1 MCGIYG
7 NIAPED
13 IEATVAV
20 CAGLCARGGT
30 VIWTRARLNT
40 PGGDLVPRICGW
52 YEEHGFEQVWLSP
65 VDAGFGVGAHRLTV
79 DPAPLAP
86 GQRMFEFLGYDVLRG
101 RL

>member
-1 MCGIYG
+1 
-7 NIAPED
+7 
-13 IEATVAV
+13 
-20 CAGLCARGGT
+20 
-30 VIWTRARLNT
+30 
-40 PGGDLVPRICGW
+40 
-52 YEEHGFEQVWLSP
+52 VWLSP